1 MKYKKIYE
9 KRSYGRELIGYKCE
23 KAFIEI
29 NTYDVTARGNFH
41 KDYIVKELNK
51 IGKAS
56 RFDTLKEAKE
66 SIEKY
71 L

>member
-1 MKYKKIYE
+1 MKYERIYE
-9 KRSYGRELIGYKCE
+9 ERSYGKELVGYKCQ

-29 NTYDVTARGNFH
+29 NTYDVTTRGNFH
-41 KDYIVKELNK
+41 KDYIVEELNK

-56 RFDTLKEAKE
+56 RFDTLKEAKQN
-66 SIEKY
+66 IEKY